1 MNDFKHW
8 KLTKDFTKIP
18 NELITDS
25 SLSVTQRLILIHI
38 KSHKENYIYT
48 VKQIAESL
56 GLSPNTVHVNLRKLE
71 SENIMESKRKDNSNS
86 YHRAIIKDFH
96 QEKGFTRVS
105 NKLINNNELD
115 IYEKLL
121 FIYFSGRPKEWNYSQ
136 RKICKILN
144 ISRRKLMESI
154 SVLEE
159 KDYLKVEIK
168 DDNTHDYILFFNSD

>member
-8 KLTKDFTKIP
+8 KLTEDFTKIP
-18 NELITDS
+18 NELITDG
-25 SLSVTQRLILIHI
+25 SLSVTQRLILIYI

-71 SENIMESKRKDNSNS
+71 SENIIESKRKDNSNS

-105 NKLINNNELD
+105 NKLINSNELD

-121 FIYFSGRPKEWNYSQ
+121 FIYFSGRPKEWSYSQ

>member
-8 KLTKDFTKIP
+8 KLTEDFTKIP
-18 NELITDS
+18 NELITDG
-25 SLSVTQRLILIHI
+25 SLSVTQRLILIYI

-48 VKQIAESL
+48 VKQISESL

-71 SENIMESKRKDNSNS
+71 NMNIIMTKRKDNSNS
-86 YHRAIIKDFH
+86 YHRVIIKDFH

-121 FIYFSGRPKEWNYSQ
+121 FIYFSGRPKKWDYSQ

-144 ISRRKLMESI
+144 ISRRKLMKSI
-154 SVLEE
+154 SVLE
-159 KDYLKVEIK
+159 KRDYLKVEIK
-168 DDNTHDYILFFNSD
+168 SDNTHDYILFFNSD

>member
-18 NELITDS
+18 NELITDG
-25 SLSVTQRLILIHI
+25 SLSVTQRLILIYI

-56 GLSPNTVHVNLRKLE
+56 GLSPNTVHVNLRTLE
-71 SENIMESKRKDNSNS
+71 SENIIESKRKDNSNS

-105 NKLINNNELD
+105 NKLINSNELD

-159 KDYLKVEIK
+159 KDYLKIEIK

>member
-8 KLTKDFTKIP
+8 KLTEDFTKIP
-18 NELITDS
+18 NELITDG
-25 SLSVTQRLILIHI
+25 SLSVTQRLILIYI

-71 SENIMESKRKDNSNS
+71 SENIIESKRKDNSNS

-96 QEKGFTRVS
+96 QERGFTRVS

-159 KDYLKVEIK
+159 KDYLKVKIK
-168 DDNTHDYILFFNSD
+168 DDNTHDYILFFDSD

>member
-8 KLTKDFTKIP
+8 KLTEDFTKIP
-18 NELITDS
+18 NELITDG
-25 SLSVTQRLILIHI
+25 SLSVTQRLLLIHI
-38 KSHKENYIYT
+38 KSHKEDYIYT

-71 SENIMESKRKDNSNS
+71 SENIIESKRKDNSNS

-105 NKLINNNELD
+105 NKLINSNELD

-144 ISRRKLMESI
+144 ISRRKLMKSI

>member
-18 NELITDS
+18 NELITDG
-25 SLSVTQRLILIHI
+25 SLSVTQRLILIYI

-105 NKLINNNELD
+105 NKLINSNELD

-159 KDYLKVEIK
+159 KDYLKIEIK

>member
-8 KLTKDFTKIP
+8 KLTEDFTKIP
-18 NELITDS
+18 NELITDG
-25 SLSVTQRLILIHI
+25 SLSVTQRLILIYI
-38 KSHKENYIYT
+38 KSHKEDYIYT

-71 SENIMESKRKDNSNS
+71 SENIIESKRKDNSNS

-105 NKLINNNELD
+105 NKLINSNELD

>member
-8 KLTKDFTKIP
+8 KLTEDFTKIP
-18 NELITDS
+18 NELITDG
-25 SLSVTQRLILIHI
+25 SLSVTQRLLLIYI

-71 SENIMESKRKDNSNS
+71 SENIIESKRKDNSNS

-105 NKLINNNELD
+105 NKLINSNELD

>member
-8 KLTKDFTKIP
+8 KLTEDFTKIP
-18 NELITDS
+18 NELITDG
-25 SLSVTQRLILIHI
+25 SLSVTQRLLLIYI

-71 SENIMESKRKDNSNS
+71 SENIIESKRKDNSNS

-105 NKLINNNELD
+105 NKLINSNELD

-144 ISRRKLMESI
+144 ISRRKLMKSI

>member
-8 KLTKDFTKIP
+8 KLTEDFTKIP
-18 NELITDS
+18 NELITDG
-25 SLSVTQRLILIHI
+25 SLSVTQRLLLIYI

-48 VKQIAESL
+48 VKKIAESL

-71 SENIMESKRKDNSNS
+71 SENIIESKRKDNSNS

-105 NKLINNNELD
+105 NKLINSNELD

>member
-8 KLTKDFTKIP
+8 ELTKDFTKIP
-18 NELITDS
+18 NELIIDD

-38 KSHKENYIYT
+38 ESHKKNYSYT
-48 VKQIAESL
+48 VEQMSKSL
-56 GLSPNTVHVNLRKLE
+56 GLSPNTIYVNLRKLE
-71 SENIMESKRKDNSNS
+71 NENVIESKRKDKSNS

-96 QEKGFTRVS
+96 QERGFTRVS

-121 FIYFSGRPKEWNYSQ
+121 FIYFSGRPKNWNYSQ

-154 SVLEE
+154 SILEE
-159 KDYLKVEIK
+159 KDYLKVKIK
-168 DDNTHDYILFFNSD
+168 DDNTHDYILFFDSD

>member
-8 KLTKDFTKIP
+8 KLTGDFTKIP
-18 NELITDS
+18 NELITDG
-25 SLSVTQRLILIHI
+25 SLSVTQRLLLIHI
-38 KSHKENYIYT
+38 KSHKEDYIYT

-71 SENIMESKRKDNSNS
+71 SENIIESKRKDNSNS

-105 NKLINNNELD
+105 NKLINSNELD

-144 ISRRKLMESI
+144 ISRRKLMKSI

>member
-8 KLTKDFTKIP
+8 KLTEDFTKIP
-18 NELITDS
+18 NELITDG
-25 SLSVTQRLILIHI
+25 SLSVTQRLILIYI
-38 KSHKENYIYT
+38 KNHKEDYIYT

-71 SENIMESKRKDNSNS
+71 SENIIESKRKDNSNS

-105 NKLINNNELD
+105 NKLINSNELD

>member
-8 KLTKDFTKIP
+8 KLTEDFTKIP
-18 NELITDS
+18 NELITDG
-25 SLSVTQRLILIHI
+25 SLSVTQRLILIYI

-71 SENIMESKRKDNSNS
+71 SENIIESKRKDNSNS
-86 YHRAIIKDFH
+86 YHRVIIKDFH

>member
-18 NELITDS
+18 NELITDG
-25 SLSVTQRLILIHI
+25 SLSVTQRLILIYI

-71 SENIMESKRKDNSNS
+71 SENIIESKRKDNSNS

-105 NKLINNNELD
+105 NKLINSNELD